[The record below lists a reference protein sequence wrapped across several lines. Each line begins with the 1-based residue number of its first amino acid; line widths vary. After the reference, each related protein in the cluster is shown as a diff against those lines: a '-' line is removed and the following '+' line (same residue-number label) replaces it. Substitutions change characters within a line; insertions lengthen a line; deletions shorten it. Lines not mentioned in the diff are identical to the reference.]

1 MNEERF
7 RKIMF
12 DAHHVGNVRRG
23 GINPA
28 LHRLLARNFFHDDSK
43 EIAGRSGDISIA
55 GVRFYAP
62 VKLTVGRLIRLQ
74 FCLPHSTLSLDVA
87 AVIKDAEG
95 FRYGTEFTKIND
107 QERKEV
113 ERVCRILSL
122 KSI

>member
-1 MNEERF
+1 MTQRLSSTTQEHSTGR
-7 RKIMF
+7 
-12 DAHHVGNVRRG
+12 HHVRYAADF
-23 GINPA
+23 P
-28 LHRLLARNFFHDDSK
+28 LRLFLLGDSK
-43 EIAGRSGDISIA
+43 EIAGLSGDISIA